1 MMFKRSILA
10 MCACTGMTFICAA
23 SGGRTNPL
31 HRWMFEE
38 GESALKLEGARFA
51 EADGHGRCL
60 SFSRA
65 SDRAVAEFGE
75 TVQDIPSAEKP
86 YTIAT
91 WLKPD
96 AGLVSDSAV
105 EMAKMGGRRMTK
117 FMSAMND
124 GKWHHLAI
132 AHDPRRKGREY
143 TLWIDWHDE
152 SSPRRFTSDY
162 GKDAGVSN
170 CVLPFSI
177 SKGKATLGGD
187 VGFGPFA
194 IGYRGLVDDVA
205 VFDQPLSSA
214 ELSVFLTSTNRI
226 KSAK

>member
-1 MMFKRSILA
+1 MRRIEMINL
-10 MCACTGMTFICAA
+10 TFQEFLSADF
-23 SGGRTNPL
+23 RLYKNNPVI
-31 HRWMFEE
+31 HNPAY
-38 GESALKLEGARFA
+38 SPVI
-51 EADGHGRCL
+51 AD
-60 SFSRA
+60 
-65 SDRAVAEFGE
+65 
-75 TVQDIPSAEKP
+75 PSVLTPE
-86 YTIAT
+86 I
-91 WLKPD
+91 
-96 AGLVSDSAV
+96 SH
-105 EMAKMGGRRMTK
+105 
-117 FMSAMND
+117 D
-124 GKWHHLAI
+124 GKWHHLAV
-132 AHDPRRKGREY
+132 AHDPNRKGGEY
-143 TLWIDWHDE
+143 TLWLDWQDE

-162 GKDAGVSN
+162 GKDAGASN

>member
-23 SGGRTNPL
+23 LGGRTNPL

-51 EADGHGRCL
+51 EADGYGRCL

-65 SDRAVAEFGE
+65 SDRAVAEVGE

-96 AGLVSDSAV
+96 A
-105 EMAKMGGRRMTK
+105 
-117 FMSAMND
+117 
-124 GKWHHLAI
+124 
-132 AHDPRRKGREY
+132 
-143 TLWIDWHDE
+143 
-152 SSPRRFTSDY
+152 
-162 GKDAGVSN
+162 
-170 CVLPFSI
+170 
-177 SKGKATLGGD
+177 
-187 VGFGPFA
+187 
-194 IGYRGLVDDVA
+194 GLVDDVA

>member
-1 MMFKRSILA
+1 MFSAAMIPLSGLAADSTNAVENLPAAKWDFEGSDGLVMKKCSI
-10 MCACTGMTFICAA
+10 CNDPERGKC
-23 SGGRTNPL
+23 
-31 HRWMFEE
+31 
-38 GESALKLEGARFA
+38 LKLVSSA
-51 EADGHGRCL
+51 
-60 SFSRA
+60 SRA
-65 SDRAVAEFGE
+65 TARTAAKLPDVASLK
-75 TVQDIPSAEKP
+75 TP
-86 YTIAT
+86 YTLAI

-96 AGLVSDSAV
+96 KSVISDADV
-105 EMAKMGGRRMTK
+105 EMAKLGGRRMTK
-117 FMSAMND
+117 FASAMHD
-124 GKWHHLAI
+124 GKWHHLAV
-132 AHDPRRKGREY
+132 AHDPNRKGREY

-162 GKDAGVSN
+162 GKDAGASN